1 MKLLFV
7 FFKLFNESKMGKKE
21 CVTLKCIVLGI
32 LKFVCLYKGLNL
44 SKGHLVFKGI
54 SVVVEI
60 ISLCCLSGENRSKE
74 INGAADFNGTFSF
87 VFNAI
92 ATMNS
97 HYNDL
102 KDIKDMCTIC
112 FVVEA
117 VLIFMMFCCCS
128 EEEKRHKS
136 TALKETA

>member
-1 MKLLFV
+1 M
-7 FFKLFNESKMGKKE
+7 SKKE

-32 LKFVCLYKGLNL
+32 LKFICLYKGLHL
-44 SKGHLVFKGI
+44 SKGHLAFKGI
-54 SVVVEI
+54 SFVVEI
-60 ISLCCLSGENRSKE
+60 ISLCFLPGYNRSKE
-74 INGAADFNGTFSF
+74 INDTAGLNAFYSF

-92 ATMNS
+92 ATANS

-102 KDIKDMCTIC
+102 KDIKDMCSIC

-128 EEEKRHKS
+128 EEEERHKS